1 MAHNT
6 AQHAVKMFEGCL
18 NDFNIEELL
27 VDIYYHFDYLSKRK
41 NLLSEFCDFC
51 DQKYHKILKFH
62 NIRWLGLCTC
72 IERTLKLYT
81 SLSSYF
87 RSRNLEM
94 QEGEKAVSRLNRLID
109 AFSSPL
115 TEVYCMF
122 LDGVLPALTNL
133 NLLLQRSDPIVHIMY
148 DALFSTTCTLLSR
161 FVKAD
166 IIQCYKNG
174 SLSNKKLLEEVDN
187 PDNYLDQN
195 KLFVSFLAKS
205 TIRKLLDEGDISQMQ
220 YDKFFYA
227 CLQFHKGAFLD
238 TIKWFPLQDKLL
250 MEARFLNFIDHKC
263 SFVDVHSL
271 CVRLQKYVSFSKT
284 QINELEEEFLLLQS
298 ITLDDFL
305 PHEREE
311 AAIRTNEKGD
321 QITYRID
328 VLWYYLYQLKIP
340 GTNKSKFE
348 NLFHLAKI
356 VLCIV
361 HSNAEEES
369 LFSRVKKNLTPQRAS
384 LSLDG
389 TLSSIMCFQLN
400 RPQNETCYQHVPSQN
415 VLKRSKEVTW
425 EYNKEHMSKK

>member
-1 MAHNT
+1 M
-6 AQHAVKMFEGCL
+6 
-18 NDFNIEELL
+18 
-27 VDIYYHFDYLSKRK
+27 
-41 NLLSEFCDFC
+41 
-51 DQKYHKILKFH
+51 
-62 NIRWLGLCTC
+62 
-72 IERTLKLYT
+72 YT

-87 RSRNLEM
+87 RSQNLEM
-94 QEGEKAVSRLNRLID
+94 QEGEKVVSRLNRLID

-122 LDGVLPALTNL
+122 LDGVLPALANL

-166 IIQCYKNG
+166 IVQCYKNG
-174 SLSNKKLLEEVDN
+174 SLSNKILLEEVDN
-187 PDNYLDQN
+187 PDNYQN
-195 KLFVSFLAKS
+195 KLFVSLLAKS

-220 YDKFFYA
+220 YEFFYA
-227 CLQFHKGAFLD
+227 CLQFHKGAFLYV
-238 TIKWFPLQDKLL
+238 IKWFPLQDKLL
-250 MEARFLNFIDHKC
+250 MEARFLNFIDQKC

-305 PHEREE
+305 LHEREE
-311 AAIRTNEKGD
+311 AAIRINGRGD
-321 QITYRID
+321 QITYLID
-328 VLWYYLYQLKIP
+328 VLWYYLYQMKIP

-400 RPQNETCYQHVPSQN
+400 RP
-415 VLKRSKEVTW
+415 
-425 EYNKEHMSKK
+425 